1 MAASSLAAPW
11 SWPISTTVGLTLR
24 LWSHSTGPASIR
36 LKSLVTSVSFERPAK
51 NAFHFTKAIR
61 RRPVSAAVVTI
72 AALLPLKRGKI
83 AGARIAYGAMA
94 ETAIRVPAVE
104 AALEGKAL
112 DEAAIAA
119 AAEVANKGTRPR
131 DDAYASAWYR
141 REVLPVHLRRLL
153 EARGSA

>member
-1 MAASSLAAPW
+1 PYGDMATALLALDAVVMTASGTATKSVAIEDFLGQRAN
-11 SWPISTTVGLTLR
+11 LT
-24 LWSHSTGPASIR
+24 
-36 LKSLVTSVSFERPAK
+36 KSLVTSVSFERPAK

-61 RRPVSAAVVTI
+61 RRLVSAAVVTI

-119 AAEVANKGTRPR
+119 AADVANKGARPQ
-131 DDAYASAWYR
+131 DDA
-141 REVLPVHLRRLL
+141 
-153 EARGSA
+153 